1 MSNIELLKKNG
12 ELIAKYHN
20 KLTNEVRRLTD
31 EPVDDEA
38 ISRCNSEMLSILN
51 EFAFERDKLY
61 GVDLDQVTV
70 PFVQED
76 NDRHWIIKL
85 HDKVDNMYNNVYV
98 GFFRYNKDNGKFVW
112 KIDSLK
118 ELALSLTYTKADEYA
133 KILSEYAKKNN
144 MTFVPEVVDYN
155 KEGVE
160 LITDKNYII
169 HLIDKKNPD
178 NEGYITYWNFDDS
191 NSYDYDYEDSLS
203 RKNASKYTYEDA
215 NKIALKL
222 KEKIGK
228 YYDVHVEPFEVLT
241 TDEIL
246 EKAYSPKEQK
256 LYKLHIDQ
264 ITYLMRPEEFERFVS
279 GKATE
284 VLMNLFDDTDQLLG
298 TQTFSATADVWGPYV
313 VINEKRYRPDDF
325 TLIDR
330 DKALE
335 KDFSLAK
342 KAYETIMNTESK
354 RKDRSQ
360 EFNRTESLTFAE
372 TDKEEEWC
380 KKHND
385 KYHKKEDEKK
395 FKKNPFH
402 GGVSPVGRFVTVWQ
416 YCSISSWCECV
427 CKDCYET
434 YRHEKDKLDRLAGDA
449 KNYKKQKKLVE
460 KLYERAVFTVRD
472 IDE

>member
-118 ELALSLTYTKADEYA
+118 EFALSLTYTKADEYA

-191 NSYDYDYEDSLS
+191 NSYDYDYSIS
-203 RKNASKYTYEDA
+203 RNNAFKYTYEDA
-215 NKIALKL
+215 NKIAFKL

-228 YYDVHVEPFEVLT
+228 YYDVHVEPFEVLI

-264 ITYLMRPEEFERFVS
+264 ITYLMRPEEFERLVS
-279 GKATE
+279 GKTTE
-284 VLMNLFDDTDQLLG
+284 VLMNLFDDTDWFIG
-298 TQTFSATADVWGPYV
+298 TQTFLATTDAWGTYV
-313 VINEKRYRPDDF
+313 VIDEKRYRPDDF
-325 TLIDR
+325 TLVSR

-335 KDFSLAK
+335 KDFSPAK
-342 KAYETIMNTESK
+342 KAYETIINTESK

-380 KKHND
+380 KKHNE
-385 KYHKKEDEKK
+385 KYHTKSDKKLY
-395 FKKNPFH
+395 KKNPFH

-434 YRHEKDKLDRLAGDA
+434 YRHEKDKLGRLAGDA

>member
-31 EPVDDEA
+31 ESVDDEA
-38 ISRCNSEMLSILN
+38 INRCNSEMLSILN

-118 ELALSLTYTKADEYA
+118 EFALSLTYTKADEYA

-191 NSYDYDYEDSLS
+191 NSYDYDYSIS
-203 RKNASKYTYEDA
+203 RNNAFKYTYEDA
-215 NKIALKL
+215 NKIAFKL

-228 YYDVHVEPFEVLT
+228 YYDVHVEPFEVLI

-264 ITYLMRPEEFERFVS
+264 ITYLMRPEEFERLVS
-279 GKATE
+279 GKTTE
-284 VLMNLFDDTDQLLG
+284 VLMNLFDDTDWFIG
-298 TQTFSATADVWGPYV
+298 TQTFLATTDAWGTYV
-313 VINEKRYRPDDF
+313 VIDEKRYRPDDF
-325 TLIDR
+325 TLVSR

-335 KDFSLAK
+335 KDFSSAK
-342 KAYETIMNTESK
+342 KAYETIINTESK

-460 KLYERAVFTVRD
+460 KLYKQAVFTVRD